1 MPYIGDSV
9 AMVLAVAQLAD
20 VTCMGTE
27 SDAADDCSTTYIGHI
42 EWMGWAIILVQLKK
56 MVQLNKKFTE
66 SLR

>member
-1 MPYIGDSV
+1 
-9 AMVLAVAQLAD
+9 
-20 VTCMGTE
+20 MGTE

-42 EWMGWAIILVQLKK
+42 EWMGWAKILVQLKK